1 MATSEVAMPSARTSG
16 AGAAAGDASTVKS
29 EAAKGNSD
37 ATPSQPPLSKSPE
50 RPTSPEQSCAIC
62 LGPPENKSFT
72 DSCFHTFCFSCLLE
86 WSKVKAE
93 CPLCKQRFKS
103 IVHNVRSFEDYDQ
116 YFVHDPSQVSATTT
130 AAAAAAAM
138 AAASTRSSALS
149 SALLL
154 AHHFVYS
161 PMLLTWHSP
170 RRPRSR
176 PRQRSVLHLPSR
188 ITRNGGMRTRSGR
201 SATRNAPATV
211 THAGPL
217 PTSSTERRSL
227 YELDLWV
234 CPPNNRRSARHF
246 TPAFFRENPACT
258 HRLIPWLNRE
268 LVALIG
274 GGEAQITFTTELVLA
289 LITRYEV
296 CCLEFAEHVRPFFG
310 TRTAHF
316 LHELAAF
323 VASPLDM
330 VAYDRVAVYDTRAN
344 VVARGT
350 PAAQFLQSPDSSSED
365 TAPLVGSLPPVR
377 LSARRDLNLPGPSGL
392 HHNATVNLV
401 ETESDDSDCMIVS
414 TVRPAAPTPAATAR
428 PRTPIFIEL
437 SSSDEGDA
445 RTVVPPTIAPPA
457 TTTPSQQPA
466 ARRCKPMPRKKRLLQ
481 FWSSDS
487 GTSTASDTDSD
498 SAGVDRAA
506 QRLQRRMAM
515 MRRKRARAPAA
526 QTSVAAQTSATAT
539 ATAAN
544 SASSLPAR
552 PSTAAVQDQPSTSS
566 SGHHLWESATQR
578 KRTKKLVPTTWDDS
592 STDEAD

>member
-1 MATSEVAMPSARTSG
+1 MKQVSMATSDVAMPSACASG
-16 AGAAAGDASTVKS
+16 GGGSAGDSGTVKS
-29 EAAKGNSD
+29 EGAKGNGD
-37 ATPSQPPLSKSPE
+37 AASSHPPPSKSPE

-116 YFVHDPSQVSATTT
+116 YFVHNDSPQVSSTS

-138 AAASTRSSALS
+138 AAASSRSSALS

-161 PMLLTWHSP
+161 PMLLTWHTTRSNGRGRRLRISTRLTRGNSAP
-170 RRPRSR
+170 RNRSSR
-176 PRQRSVLHLPSR
+176 PA
-188 ITRNGGMRTRSGR
+188 TRST
-201 SATRNAPATV
+201 SATI

-217 PTSSTERRSL
+217 PTSSNDRRSL

-274 GGEAQITFTTELVLA
+274 NGEAQITFTTELILA

-296 CCLEFAEHVRPFFG
+296 CSLEFAEHVRPFFG
-310 TRTAHF
+310 IRTAHF

-330 VAYDRVAVYDTRAN
+330 VAYDRVAVYDRRAN
-344 VVARGT
+344 VIARGS

-365 TAPLVGSLPPVR
+365 TAPPVVRGAPVR
-377 LSARRDLNLPGPSGL
+377 LPTFRDHSQPGPSGMPL
-392 HHNATVNLV
+392 NTTVDLV
-401 ETESDDSDCMIVS
+401 ETESDDSDCVIVS
-414 TVRPAAPTPAATAR
+414 AVRPAQPVR
-428 PRTPIFIEL
+428 PRTPIIIEL
-437 SSSDEGDA
+437 SSSDEGDGRA
-445 RTVVPPTIAPPA
+445 TAPAPVTPPA
-457 TTTPSQQPA
+457 AASPPPQQTSP
-466 ARRCKPMPRKKRLLQ
+466 RRCRPMPRKKRLLQ
-481 FWSSDS
+481 LWSSDS
-487 GTSTASDTDSD
+487 DTTTASDSDSD
-498 SAGVDRAA
+498 DAGVDRAA
-506 QRLQRRMAM
+506 QRLQRRLAV
-515 MRRKRARAPAA
+515 MRRKRSRVPAA
-526 QTSVAAQTSATAT
+526 QSSAATPSKAQAG
-539 ATAAN
+539 
-544 SASSLPAR
+544 ASSLSARRSPAVA
-552 PSTAAVQDQPSTSS
+552 PDQPCTSS
-566 SGHHLWESATQR
+566 LGHPSRECAVRR
-578 KRTKKLVPTTWDDS
+578 KRTNVPSVREANS
-592 STDEAD
+592 SDEED